1 MAQNFL
7 DEETV
12 KKVIRQ
18 VEFYSV
24 IVISQKMAFS
34 GKLRKRRWV
43 YPLWKRVG
51 RVCELAKPEEVIEQ
65 IDVRTIAASPL
76 EYRVKLEDVGAFSW
90 SAWQGNVNSVRLP
103 RHVADKR
110 MFCGTAL
117 VEFSS
122 EEDAANIVKQNLVYE
137 DIDDL
142 WLFRKDFDVE
152 RANEEKEVEHNHPRN
167 GPNSKNNLKPELE
180 ESLVEA
186 LQNRMVIINR
196 LLKASAPETESNND
210 TTKDNVEVTDEKVPE
225 DIKDEDNN
233 ENVEKGD
240 EKNAEDGSGE
250 TDVQNPEVGERS
262 MDSPTE
268 DDEQAPAKEKLS
280 VAACRDNK
288 DIVMREDL
296 KSVFQKFESGYIRL
310 ENEGAAQKAR
320 AAGVLAEEGGL
331 AVKNFIASLDPVTG
345 DAEREYWSMFRN
357 NQQDRRRDFKGNRGR
372 GGKYNRG
379 GKQSRGRGKHL
390 VQVYPPG
397 LGCLAG
403 IHYHRISTSDTYRD
417 KSKPVSS
424 LTFLNSKYCRPSPA
438 EAQANCHAFGRV
450 LPEAREAWSVR
461 ALIFGVGLLLR
472 CFRQLSARTCYPAL
486 MGTITGNIEVPFL
499 ALSPNAHTPDMDQP
513 LSRRLTQPRTAFNG
527 KQPNPWNI
535 PAPVWRRAT
544 RGAKPS
550 HRALGK
556 ITRYP

>member
-1 MAQNFL
+1 MAKTL

-18 VEFYSV
+18 VEFY
-24 IVISQKMAFS
+24 FS
-34 GKLRKRRWV
+34 DSNLPKDGFLRKTVEESEDGLVNLALICSFSRMRSHMNLGAAKPEDISDDTIQSV
-43 YPLWKRVG
+43 AEALKASSFLKISEDGKRVG

-76 EYRVKLEDVGAFSW
+76 EYRVKLEDVESFFG
-90 SAWQGNVNSVRLP
+90 QHGKVNSVRLP

-137 DIDDL
+137 GVEL
-142 WLFRKDFDVE
+142 EMKPKKDFDVE

-167 GPNSKNNLKPELE
+167 GPNSKNNLKPELDYPKGLIIAFKLKRISGGSSTE
-180 ESLVEA
+180 QNGNHKPATES
-186 LQNRMVIINR
+186 
-196 LLKASAPETESNND
+196 ASAPETESNND

-296 KSVFQKFESGYIRL
+296 KSVFQKFGTVKFIDFTIGSESGYIRF

-379 GKQSRGRGKHL
+379 GKQSRGRGNDFGGRPNKF
-390 VQVYPPG
+390 Q
-397 LGCLAG
+397 
-403 IHYHRISTSDTYRD
+403 
-417 KSKPVSS
+417 KS
-424 LTFLNSKYCRPSPA
+424 
-438 EAQANCHAFGRV
+438 
-450 LPEAREAWSVR
+450 RE
-461 ALIFGVGLLLR
+461 
-472 CFRQLSARTCYPAL
+472 
-486 MGTITGNIEVPFL
+486 
-499 ALSPNAHTPDMDQP
+499 
-513 LSRRLTQPRTAFNG
+513 
-527 KQPNPWNI
+527 
-535 PAPVWRRAT
+535 
-544 RGAKPS
+544 
-550 HRALGK
+550 
-556 ITRYP
+556 